1 MINLLNNITQ
11 EARDRFLKKYIGRC
25 KVTHAL
31 AFFQWRCR
39 TVCIQESIDA
49 NREIF
54 YQRIAHLVNCFEQG
68 LKKKKTAME

>member
-1 MINLLNNITQ
+1 MTLIWEEALQKLIFDYAKKNSKKKGEYSQVISLLNSITY

-39 TVCIQESIDA
+39 TALE
-49 NREIF
+49 
-54 YQRIAHLVNCFEQG
+54 
-68 LKKKKTAME
+68 